1 MAKIPRTKLIQLIHV
16 AKREL
21 SLDEETYRET
31 LEQTTGK
38 NSLKAM
44 TDAQLQ
50 AVLDR
55 LKTAGFSIKSKTGT
69 NKLADDAQSKLIR
82 HLWLMLFDAGE
93 VRNSSELALAA
104 FVKKQTGVDALQ
116 FLSTESADRVIN
128 RLRNWCK
135 RAGVERIDL
144 K

>member
-38 NSLKAM
+38 ASLKEM

-69 NKLADDAQSKLIR
+69 NKLADDVQSKLIR